1 MTAAVRKGIKISG
14 ACLFGIYISGLIY
27 FLFFAE
33 SYGRGADSIGYS
45 YNIYPFR
52 EIKRYLTY
60 AHILGIR
67 SVILNL
73 AGNVVGFMPF
83 GLLLP
88 LMRSEVRKAWRVTV
102 LGFEISALIEL
113 SQLIFKV
120 GCFDVDDIILNTF
133 GAWLGYVLFY
143 LSFRWYQKRK
153 MAAGHKPSGRIPQQ
167 PKERRR

>member
-33 SYGRGADSIGYS
+33 SYGRGADNIGYS
-45 YNIYPFR
+45 YNLYPFR
-52 EIKRYLTY
+52 EIRRYLTY

-67 SVILNL
+67 SVVLNL
-73 AGNVVGFMPF
+73 AGNVVGFIPF

-88 LMRSEVRKAWRVTV
+88 ILRSEVRKAWRVTV

-143 LSFRWYQKRK
+143 LSFRWYQRRK
-153 MAAGHKPSGRIPQQ
+153 HR
-167 PKERRR
+167 